1 VTNHLIFGSFPR
13 RERLRRKNS
22 EKSTK
27 GVLTGESGAPITP
40 SNDGDDVA
48 GDEILR
54 LRMLVR
60 ASARGLAKWF
70 GKVFEGH

>member
-1 VTNHLIFGSFPR
+1 LTAFG
-13 RERLRRKNS
+13 
-22 EKSTK
+22 
-27 GVLTGESGAPITP
+27 GVLITP